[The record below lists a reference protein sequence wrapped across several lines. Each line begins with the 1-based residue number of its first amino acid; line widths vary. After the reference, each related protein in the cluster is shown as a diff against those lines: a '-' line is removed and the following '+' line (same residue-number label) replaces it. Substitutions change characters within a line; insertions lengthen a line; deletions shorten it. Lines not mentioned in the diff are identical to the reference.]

1 VRLILYA
8 KPGCHLCDVI
18 KLDLL
23 DLQAEFGFDLVEY
36 NILENEALHDAYF
49 LTIPVVEIRADADG
63 DAKPVL
69 LKAPISQIELR
80 REIKR
85 LSGR

>member
-1 VRLILYA
+1 VRVILYA
-8 KPGCHLCDVI
+8 KPACHLCDVI

-36 NILENEALHDAYF
+36 NILEDEALHDAYF
-49 LTIPVVEIRADADG
+49 LYIPVVEIGADEDAD
-63 DAKPVL
+63 PVQL
-69 LKAPISQIELR
+69 MAPISQIELR

>member
-1 VRLILYA
+1 MRVILYA
-8 KPGCHLCDVI
+8 KPACHLCDVI

-23 DLQAEFGFDLVEY
+23 DLQAEFGFDLIEY
-36 NILENEALHDAYF
+36 NILEDEALYDAYF
-49 LTIPVVEIRADADG
+49 LTIPVVEIDADE
-63 DAKPVL
+63 DKEPVQL
-69 LKAPISQIELR
+69 MAPIGQIELR

>member
-18 KLDLL
+18 KVELL
-23 DLQAEFGFDLVEY
+23 DLQAEFGFDLLEY
-36 NILENEALHDAYF
+36 NILEDEALHDAYF
-49 LTIPVVEIRADADG
+49 LTIPVVELSANAQGDG
-63 DAKPVL
+63 DTVR